1 MNTIKITFDY
11 DGCLSLPHVQNI
23 AKNCISLGCQVFIL
37 TSRFDCI
44 RRLKF
49 NDLKPNDDIYQTA
62 EEVGVKPSR
71 IAFTNQE
78 KKWIH
83 LLDTGV
89 HIHIDDDLQ
98 VIKDLD
104 FYKNV
109 KGFNSNDKNLEEKL
123 FDYIEAIQE
132 F

>member
-1 MNTIKITFDY
+1 MIKITFDY
-11 DGCLSLPHVQNI
+11 FAWLPSFH
-23 AKNCISLGCQVFIL
+23 L

-62 EEVGVKPSR
+62 GEVGVKPSR

-89 HIHIDDDLQ
+89 HIHDRPSDAQ

-104 FYKNV
+104 YYKNV
-109 KGFNSNDKNLEEKL
+109 KGFDCNDKNLEEKL
-123 FDYIEAIQE
+123 FEYIEAIQE